1 LPRAAGGYTIEGM
14 KLWATTALITGSS
27 GSLGREIALALAGAG
42 CDCICH
48 YHHNGEIAE
57 QLAEEIIESGRK
69 AVAVG
74 ADLTDAAQVR
84 DVFARAGGL
93 AAPRILIN
101 SAAIFARQALADV
114 TVEMVRKILDTN
126 LIAPVLVSGEF
137 VRVVNENYS
146 FSDGPV
152 AKIINLADVGAIRP
166 WAEYSV
172 YCASKAG
179 VVAVTKSLA
188 KELAPGF
195 CVNAIAPG
203 MIAWGGLDDPK
214 EKAKQLKFIPAGRFG
229 NAADI
234 TNAVIFLLENDY
246 ITGQTLNVDGGRCM

>member
-1 LPRAAGGYTIEGM
+1 M
-14 KLWATTALITGSS
+14 KLSATTALITGSS
-27 GSLGREIALALAGAG
+27 GSLGRQIALALAGAG

-48 YHHNGEIAE
+48 YHRNGQIAE
-57 QLAEEIIESGRK
+57 QLVEQIIESGRK
-69 AVAVG
+69 AAAVG
-74 ADLTDAAQVR
+74 ADLTDPAQVR
-84 DVFARAGGL
+84 DVFAQVGGL

-101 SAAIFARQALADV
+101 SAAIFARQPLADV
-114 TVEMVRKILDTN
+114 TVETARETLDTN

-146 FSDGPV
+146 FSGDPV
-152 AKIINLADVGAIRP
+152 AKIINLADVGAVRP

-179 VVAVTKSLA
+179 LIAVTKSLA
-188 KELAPGF
+188 KELAPGI

-203 MIAWGGLDDPK
+203 MIAWGGLDDPE

-229 NAADI
+229 NASDI